1 MAKTIITV
9 ARQFGSGG
17 HEVAEKT
24 AKLLKIPFYDKEL
37 ISLAAKESGLSET
50 LFEDIEEKPTTSLL
64 FSLVMGLQTGQAT
77 QYHYGDFINTDA
89 IFRIQSQVIRTLA
102 ERDSCVIVGRCSDYV
117 LREETNLINVFVHA
131 DIEQRTQRIM
141 ELYNLKEKEALDVIL
156 KNDSHRSSF
165 YNFYANKVWGSVDN
179 YHLSVN
185 TSKITLDE
193 AADIIASY
201 VKMAQKKF

>member
-17 HEVAEKT
+17 HEVAEKV
-24 AKLLKIPFYDKEL
+24 AKLLHIPFYDKEL
-37 ISLAAKESGLSET
+37 IALAAKESGLSES
-50 LFEDIEEKPTTSLL
+50 LFENIEEKPTTSLL

-77 QYHYGDFINTDA
+77 QYHYGDFVNTDA

-102 ERDSCVIVGRCSDYV
+102 EKDSCVIVGRCSDYV

-131 DIEQRTQRIM
+131 DIEQRTKRIM
-141 ELYNLKEKEALDVIL
+141 ELYQLKEKEALDVIL

-165 YNFYANKVWGSVDN
+165 YNFYANKVWGSVEN
-179 YHLSVN
+179 YHLSIN
-185 TSKITLDE
+185 TSKIDLDE
-193 AADIIASY
+193 AANIIVSY
-201 VKMAQKKF
+201 VNMAQKRF